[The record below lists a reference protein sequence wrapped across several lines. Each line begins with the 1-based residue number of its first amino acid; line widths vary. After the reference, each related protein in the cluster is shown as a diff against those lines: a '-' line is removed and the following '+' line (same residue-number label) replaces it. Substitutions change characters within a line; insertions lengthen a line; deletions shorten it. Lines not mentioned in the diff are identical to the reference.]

1 MMDKDSKI
9 FVTGHTGL
17 VGSALVRRLR
27 SNGYWN
33 IVTVPHSQLDLT
45 DKEQVEHFFYVKQPE
60 YVINAAARVGGIHAN
75 DKYSAEFIY
84 QNLAIQTNVIDACH
98 RHGVKKLM
106 FLGSVCI
113 YPKFAPVPVKEE
125 YLLTGE
131 LEPTNQ
137 WYATAKIAGIKMC
150 QAYRKQYGHDYVSA
164 MPCNLYG
171 EGDNFHP
178 ENSHVIPALLR
189 KFLEAKATNSPSVT
203 CWGTGTARREFLYV
217 DDMADACE
225 FLMHNY
231 SDGQIINIGFGEDFT
246 IKELVEQIAEVT
258 EYKGEIV
265 WDTSKPDGTPKRI
278 LDTTRLF
285 GLGWKPKI
293 SLREGLTKTLNWY
306 RLQEQRREK

>member
-1 MMDKDSKI
+1 MDKSSRI
-9 FVTGHTGL
+9 YVAGHTGL
-17 VGSALVRRLR
+17 VGSALVRHLR
-27 SNGYWN
+27 ANGYTN
-33 IVTVPHSQLDLT
+33 IITATRSEVDLT
-45 DKEQVEHFFYVKQPE
+45 NANSVHEYLCVNRPE
-60 YVINAAARVGGIHAN
+60 YVFDAAARVGGIHAN

-84 QNLAIQTNVIDACH
+84 QNLAIQTNIIHNCW

-131 LEPTNQ
+131 LESSNQ

-150 QAYRKQYGHDYVSA
+150 QAYRKQYGSDFVSV
-164 MPCNLYG
+164 MPCNLFG
-171 EGDNFHP
+171 EGDNFHL

-189 KFLEAKATNSPSVT
+189 KFLEAKAANAPSVT
-203 CWGTGTARREFLYV
+203 CWGTGAARREFLYV

-225 FLMHNY
+225 FLMNNY
-231 SDGQIINIGFGEDFT
+231 SDGQIINIGFGEDYT
-246 IKELVEQIAEVT
+246 IKELVELVAEVT

-293 SLREGLTKTLNWY
+293 SLREGLIKTLNWY
-306 RLQEQRREK
+306 SLQEKTREK